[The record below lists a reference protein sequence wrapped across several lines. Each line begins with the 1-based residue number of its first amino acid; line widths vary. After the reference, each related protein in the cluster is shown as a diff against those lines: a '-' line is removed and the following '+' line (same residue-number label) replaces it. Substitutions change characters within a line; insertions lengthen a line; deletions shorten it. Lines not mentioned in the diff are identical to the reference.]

1 MNRILP
7 KGITA
12 AFLVSLL
19 LTACSFLPKPDQ
31 VSFGIWAAEQDLWD
45 EAIFRWKRAVALD
58 PNSVAAHNNLAVAYE
73 KKGLWEE
80 ARREYE
86 IALKLAPENRWLKAN
101 YQSFKENLEA
111 SDKAKEKEK
120 KEAEKDEKK

>member
-1 MNRILP
+1 MSRIVP
-7 KGITA
+7 AGIA
-12 AFLVSLL
+12 VAFLVSLL
-19 LTACSFLPKPDQ
+19 VAGCSFLPKPDQ

-45 EAIFRWKRAVALD
+45 EAIFRWKRAIALD
-58 PNSVAAHNNLAVAYE
+58 PDSVAARNNLAVAYE

-86 IALKLAPENRWLKAN
+86 IALKLSPQNRWLKAN
-101 YQSFKENLEA
+101 YQSFKDNLEIL
-111 SDKAKEKEK
+111 DKDKGKEK